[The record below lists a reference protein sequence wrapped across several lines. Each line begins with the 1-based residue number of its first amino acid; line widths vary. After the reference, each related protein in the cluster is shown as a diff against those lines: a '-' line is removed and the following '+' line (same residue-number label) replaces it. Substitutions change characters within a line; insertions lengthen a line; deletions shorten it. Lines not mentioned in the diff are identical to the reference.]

1 MTLDVQITAEIN
13 KILSTSIID
22 NEMKKMI
29 ISNWEESGTGVSAPL
44 ERYKWAKLTYVSGQ
58 LFNESKE
65 AVLPG
70 AIAMELFAFAADIFD
85 DIQDQDN
92 HLISWRKI
100 PLSQAIA
107 LAHSLLFI
115 SYDTLLSVENYEIS
129 KILMQLFNQTGL
141 KASAGQYEEFT
152 EQTKSYSSVDKYL
165 AVVSKKSGSFTEC
178 ACKIGGVLAGAPPG
192 AINELG
198 KLGENLGIIAQISND
213 LRDILDFHNKSDF
226 KNKKQ
231 TLPYLYLTYVLIGE
245 RAKELNQL
253 IKMAGSGQGV
263 FTEKEQQRLTNII
276 REEGAIH
283 YCLVFQEMF
292 RQKALSI
299 LEKIQAK
306 DERKRKLKKL
316 INVISGQDEGGG

>member
-1 MTLDVQITAEIN
+1 M
-13 KILSTSIID
+13 
-22 NEMKKMI
+22 
-29 ISNWEESGTGVSAPL
+29 
-44 ERYKWAKLTYVSGQ
+44 
-58 LFNESKE
+58 
-65 AVLPG
+65 
-70 AIAMELFAFAADIFD
+70 
-85 DIQDQDN
+85 
-92 HLISWRKI
+92 
-100 PLSQAIA
+100 
-107 LAHSLLFI
+107 
-115 SYDTLLSVENYEIS
+115 
-129 KILMQLFNQTGL
+129 
-141 KASAGQYEEFT
+141 
-152 EQTKSYSSVDKYL
+152 
-165 AVVSKKSGSFTEC
+165 
-178 ACKIGGVLAGAPPG
+178 
-192 AINELG
+192 G

-226 KNKKQ
+226 KNQKQ
-231 TLPYLYLTYVLIGE
+231 TLPYLYLTNVLTGE